1 MGGAISLGVEGWSWE
16 TQPWGNQQQGD
27 ELADFFLLV
36 LDAMEQGG
44 DDQVLTQP
52 SSVALQESPVHDDNM
67 APHLV
72 SLVTSYHC
80 HWFGGGI
87 HDHCCH
93 GDVEFGGGG
102 GGGGDGH
109 GHQ

>member
-1 MGGAISLGVEGWSWE
+1 MTQLWE
-16 TQPWGNQQQGD
+16 NQQQGD
-27 ELADFFLLV
+27 ELADFFPLT

-44 DDQVLTQP
+44 GDQVLTRP
-52 SSVALQESPVHDDNM
+52 SSVALRESPVHDDNM
-67 APHLV
+67 APRLV
-72 SLVTSYHC
+72 SLVASYHC
-80 HWFGGGI
+80 HWLGGSGGGV

-102 GGGGDGH
+102 DGH